1 MSKIERKTNE
11 FYNNER
17 TTILRD
23 WCNAVRGRATALSK
37 EVLITK
43 SGTWH
48 NSMSHYKSGKHQIS
62 DKMWNKIQKGMKKVE
77 KIEND
82 LKLKKVPLN
91 GRPLQSTHAI
101 KSQEVTG
108 TLSKNVNN
116 ETKTKI
122 NQSVKIINHG
132 NKISIQ
138 KDVKL
143 DSKYKIIEMLNEY
156 FMYTQPRF
164 QKLFNLVYS
173 HNIGIRYSD
182 HFSFFKNN
190 PEYIDKFYK
199 QLNLIVERCNSL
211 IINKSEVYKMIK
223 EKCKNITRS

>member
-1 MSKIERKTNE
+1 MSKIKIERKTNE

-43 SGTWH
+43 TGTWH

-62 DKMWNKIQKGMKKVE
+62 DKMWKKIKKGMDKVE

-101 KSQEVTG
+101 KSQEVDK
-108 TLSKNVNN
+108 TLNKKSNNKSKVNP
-116 ETKTKI
+116 
-122 NQSVKIINHG
+122 SVKIKIHG
-132 NKISIQ
+132 NEIFIQ

-156 FMYTQPRF
+156 FMYTQLRF

-173 HNIGIRYSD
+173 HNIGVSYDD

-190 PEYIDKFYK
+190 PERIDEFYK
-199 QLNLIVERCNSL
+199 QLNLIVEKCNSL

-223 EKCKNITRS
+223 EKCKNITHS